1 MVSEAQITKAYA
13 LAKEAYARLGVN
25 TDKALAGI
33 SRLEISM
40 PCWQG
45 DDVGGF
51 EASGGGAGGGTMA
64 TGNYPGKAR
73 TADELRADFEKAIS
87 LIPGKQRF
95 SLHAIYAETGGAKI
109 DRDELEPRYF
119 ARWID
124 WAKKNRIGVDFNP
137 TFFSHPLAADNFTLS
152 HKDEGIR
159 KFWVRHGI
167 VSRQI
172 GAAFGKAL
180 GKPCVTNHWIPDGY
194 KDTPVDRMAP
204 RKRLKKSLDEMFAVK
219 VSAKDNLDAI
229 ESKVFGIGVESY
241 TVGSHDFYMGYAVAN
256 QKLLTLDSGHFHPTE
271 SVADKI
277 SSLLLYV
284 PELLLHVSRGVRWD
298 SDHVVT
304 LSDDLK
310 SLGEEIVRSGALPRI
325 HIGLDYFDASINR
338 VAAWVIGAR
347 SMSKALLLAMLEPT
361 DLLKQIEA
369 AGDYT
374 ARLAMLEEVRT
385 LPFGAVWD
393 QFCLQQQVPTGAA
406 WFSEVKNYER
416 KVLAARK

>member
-13 LAKEAYARLGVN
+13 LAKEAYARLGVDS
-25 TDKALAGI
+25 DKVLRDI
-33 SRLEISM
+33 SKVEISM
-40 PCWQG
+40 HCWQG

-51 EASGGGAGGGTMA
+51 ESGGGSGGGIMA

-73 TADELRADFEKAIS
+73 TPDELRADFEKAMS
-87 LIPGKQRF
+87 LIPGRQRF
-95 SLHAIYAETGGAKI
+95 SLHAIYAELDGAKI
-109 DRDELEPRYF
+109 DRDELEPKHF
-119 ARWID
+119 AGWID

-137 TFFSHPLAADNFTLS
+137 TFFAHPLASENFTLS
-152 HKDEGIR
+152 HKDEAIR
-159 KFWVRHGI
+159 KFWVRHAI
-167 VSRQI
+167 ACREI

-180 GKPCVTNHWIPDGY
+180 GKTCVTNHWIPDGY
-194 KDTPVDRMAP
+194 KDTPVDRLSP
-204 RKRLKKSLDEMFAVK
+204 RKRLEKSLDEIFAAK
-219 VSAKDNLDAI
+219 VSSKHNLDSL
-229 ESKVFGIGVESY
+229 ESKLFGLGLESY
-241 TVGSHDFYMGYAVAN
+241 TVGSHEFYMGYCVAN

-271 SVADKI
+271 TVADKI

-284 PELLLHVSRGVRWD
+284 PELLLHVSRGIRWD
-298 SDHVVT
+298 SDHVVV

-310 SLGEEIVRSGALPRI
+310 ATAEEIVRSGAMSRI

-347 SMSKALLLAMLEPT
+347 SLSKALLLAMLEPT
-361 DLLKQIEA
+361 DLLMQIEA

-374 ARLAMLEEVRT
+374 ARLAMLEEVKT
-385 LPFGAVWD
+385 LPFAAVWD
-393 QFCLQQQVPTGAA
+393 QFCLQQEIPVGAA

>member
-1 MVSEAQITKAYA
+1 MVSDAQITKGYA
-13 LAKEAYARLGVN
+13 LAKERYARLGVN
-25 TDKALAGI
+25 TDKVLRDI
-33 SRLEISM
+33 SKVEISM
-40 PCWQG
+40 HCWQG

-51 EASGGGAGGGTMA
+51 EAGGGSGGGIMA

-73 TADELRADFEKAIS
+73 TADELRADFEKAMS
-87 LIPGKQRF
+87 LIPGRQRF
-95 SLHAIYAETGGAKI
+95 ALHAIYAETGGAKI

-124 WAKKNRIGVDFNP
+124 WAKKNKIGVDFNP
-137 TFFSHPLAADNFTLS
+137 TFFAHPLASENFTLS
-152 HKDEGIR
+152 HKDEAIR
-159 KFWVRHGI
+159 KFWVRHAI
-167 VSRQI
+167 ASREI

-180 GKPCVTNHWIPDGY
+180 GTPCVTNHWIPDGH
-194 KDTPVDRMAP
+194 KDTPVDRLSP
-204 RKRLKKSLDEMFAVK
+204 RRRLEKSLDEIFAAK
-219 VSAKDNLDAI
+219 VSTKDNLDSL
-229 ESKVFGIGVESY
+229 ESKLFGLGLESY
-241 TVGSHDFYMGYAVAN
+241 TVGSHEFYMGYCVAN

-271 SVADKI
+271 TVADKI

-284 PELLLHVSRGVRWD
+284 PELLLHVSRGIRWD
-298 SDHVVT
+298 SDHVVI

-310 SLGEEIVRSGALPRI
+310 ATAEEIVRSGALSRI

-374 ARLAMLEEVRT
+374 ARLAMLEEVKT
-385 LPFGAVWD
+385 LPFAAVWD
-393 QFCLQQQVPTGAA
+393 QFCLQEGIPTGST
-406 WFSEVKNYER
+406 WFSEIKNYER